1 MLIVDETRDHMPM
14 QMGRH
19 VTEGGKIDFVGLH
32 RFSERFFRREYDGHE
47 MRAIP
52 LGQIRHLAHVVFP
65 DHAAEPAIIGIVD
78 ENDSAAF
85 VLPQQFAAGLFTEFA
100 GHCGVIGKKFG

>member
-1 MLIVDETRDHMPM
+1 MPM

-19 VTEGGKIDFVGLH
+19 VSKGGKIDFVGLH
-32 RFSERFFRREYDGHE
+32 RCSERFFRREYDGHE

-65 DHAAEPAIIGIVD
+65 DHAAESGIVGILD
-78 ENDSAAF
+78 ENDSAAV
-85 VLPQQFAAGLFTEFA
+85 VLPKQSAAGLFTEFA
-100 GHCGVIGKKFG
+100 NHCNLQYREAAPYPRASPGQE

>member
-1 MLIVDETRDHMPM
+1 MPM
-14 QMGRH
+14 QMGHH
-19 VTEGGKIDFVGLH
+19 VAEGGKIDFVGLH

-65 DHAAEPAIIGIVD
+65 DHAAESGIVGIID
-78 ENDSAAF
+78 KNDSAAF
-85 VLPQQFAAGLFTEFA
+85 VLPKQSAAGLFTEFA
-100 GHCGVIGKKFG
+100 SHCYFQYREAAP